1 MKGGD
6 IVAKR
11 QQEPD
16 LHIIRMSELG
26 ITQMIKNKK
35 KGVYYCMTDTGKY
48 QVTDNRSNKIDVK
61 EFDTPEQVIEY
72 FDKKGM

>member
-1 MKGGD
+1 M
-6 IVAKR
+6 AKK

-35 KGVYYCMTDTGKY
+35 RGVYYCVLDNGNY
-48 QVTDNRSNKIDVK
+48 QVTDNRSNKVDIK
-61 EFDTPEQVIEY
+61 EFNTPEEIIEY